1 MVAFAR
7 MRLRACVFAYMCGCV
22 DASVCMRVSVRSAS
36 VNVAQCV
43 LHIISKCKQ
52 GVVINCVNSKG
63 VHKSSA
69 DQKVR

>member
-1 MVAFAR
+1 
-7 MRLRACVFAYMCGCV
+7 MRLRACVFAYVYACV
-22 DASVCMRVSVRSAS
+22 DASVCMRLSVRSAS

-43 LHIISKCKQ
+43 LDFNCVI
-52 GVVINCVNSKG
+52 INCVNSKG

>member
-1 MVAFAR
+1 M
-7 MRLRACVFAYMCGCV
+7 FAYVCACV
-22 DASVCMRVSVRSAS
+22 DASVCMRLSVRSAS

-43 LHIISKCKQ
+43 LDFNCVI
-52 GVVINCVNSKG
+52 INCVNSKG